1 MGETNSPLV
10 AHVGYDISP
19 LDSWI
24 KNVNYSL
31 VVKKFNLVLLSGE
44 IS

>member
-24 KNVNYSL
+24 KNVNHSPDGLWLKSL
-31 VVKKFNLVLLSGE
+31 
-44 IS
+44 I